1 METVGTHH
9 DHSRARALEF
19 LGGGS
24 LAESL
29 LGAAAMVLAI
39 VALSG
44 IEVIYL
50 GAIATIAMGAALL
63 FEGAAIAAEYSRL
76 VSSVQGDTMSRME
89 LGGGVTAESLGGIAG
104 VALGVLAV
112 LHVAP
117 MTLLAVAVIV
127 FGGTLIVATGANL
140 RLKDLRLDGRH
151 LDPRA
156 HRTIRAFVAATSG
169 TQVLVGIGAIV
180 LGIIALQGI
189 VPLTMV
195 GVALLGLGAAVL
207 LSGSALGT
215 EMLEEAAEE

>member
-9 DHSRARALEF
+9 NESRAKAFEF

-24 LAESL
+24 LAESVA
-29 LGAAAMVLAI
+29 GAGAMILAI

-44 IEVIYL
+44 VEVMYL
-50 GAIATIAMGAALL
+50 AAIATIAMGAALL

-76 VSSVQGDTMSRME
+76 ISSSGDTMSTLE

-104 VALGVLAV
+104 VVLGVLAL

-117 MTLLAVAVIV
+117 LTLMAIAVIV
-127 FGGTLIVATGANL
+127 FGGTLIVATAANL
-140 RLKDLRLDGRH
+140 RLKDLRLDGRR

-156 HRTIRAFVAATSG
+156 HRTARAFVAATAG
-169 TQVLVGIGAIV
+169 TQVLVGIGALV

-189 VPLTMV
+189 APLTLAAI
-195 GVALLGLGAAVL
+195 ALLGLGAAVL
-207 LSGSALGT
+207 LSGSALGA

>member
-1 METVGTHH
+1 METVGTHY

-24 LAESL
+24 LAESV

-39 VALSG
+39 VSLSG
-44 IEVIYL
+44 IEVTYL
-50 GAIATIAMGAALL
+50 AAIATIAMGAALL

-76 VSSVQGDTMSRME
+76 IAATRNDTISHVE
-89 LGGGVTAESLGGIAG
+89 LGGGVTAETLGGIAG
-104 VALGVLAV
+104 IVLGVLAV

-117 MTLLAVAVIV
+117 LTLMAVAVIV
-127 FGGTLIVATGANL
+127 FGGTLMVATAANL
-140 RLKDLRLDGRH
+140 RLKDLRLDGRN
-151 LDPRA
+151 LEPRA
-156 HRTIRAFVAATSG
+156 HRAVRAFVAASSG
-169 TQVLVGIGAIV
+169 AQVLVGIGAVV
-180 LGIIALQGI
+180 LGIIALEGI
-189 VPLTMV
+189 APLTLA